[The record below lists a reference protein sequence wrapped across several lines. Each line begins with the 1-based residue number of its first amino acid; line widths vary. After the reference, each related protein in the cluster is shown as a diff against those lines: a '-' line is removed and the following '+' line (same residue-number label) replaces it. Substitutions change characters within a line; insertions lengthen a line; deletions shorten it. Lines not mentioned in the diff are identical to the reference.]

1 MQSGPESNYL
11 LASLPN
17 AARLQLLASCESVV
31 LKTADVLS
39 NPGDHIHYVYFP
51 TASVISLVKPIDGQ
65 DDLEIGLVG
74 NEGML
79 GVTLVLGID
88 VAQFR
93 ALVQK
98 AGPALRMAVPSFLG
112 ELKQCPA
119 LERELKRYLYVS
131 FNQLVQSSACNRF
144 HLIEE
149 RLARLL
155 LMLRDREHSDSFHI
169 THEQLGKM
177 LGVQR
182 VGVTKAAGALHK
194 KKLISYSRGDVRI
207 DDFQGLEKASCTCY
221 RADKE
226 TYSRILQA

>member
-1 MQSGPESNYL
+1 MHSGPESNYL

-17 AARLQLLASCESVV
+17 AARLQLLASCESVA

-51 TASVISLVKPIDGQ
+51 IASVISLVKPISGDG
-65 DDLEIGLVG
+65 DLEVGLVG

-79 GVTLVLGID
+79 GVTLVLGVD

-93 ALVQK
+93 AQVQT

-131 FNQLVQSSACNRF
+131 FSQLVQSSACNRF

-155 LMLRDREHSDSFHI
+155 LMLRDREHSDCFHV

-177 LGVQR
+177 LGVRR
-182 VGVTKAAGALHK
+182 VGVTKAAGSLHK
-194 KKLISYSRGDVRI
+194 KQLISYNRGDVRI
-207 DDFQGLEKASCTCY
+207 EDFRGLEEESCPCY

-226 TYSRILQA
+226 TYDRILQS